1 MKKILAIVLAALIVL
16 TLSTAFAEAKAGDG
30 LYIGVVYKQS
40 GNAYF
45 QASV

>member
-40 GNAYF
+40 AILPGF
-45 QASV
+45 R